1 MMQMPSRLPL
11 QRFDQP
17 IYKAILKDR
26 WPWRAL
32 ILIVSFVAAALTLVA
47 AGFQK
52 SFIDSL
58 TNIASTTTLNF
69 VASDEKQQI
78 IFLLSSFLCF
88 VVASFFT
95 QINNYWGLRESL
107 FSQRKLAQG
116 LYDQSL
122 TLKSESLEKKT
133 VGEMVALYATDV
145 PASTILLEQTLPFGA
160 STFFPLILTPF
171 ALNYLVGTPLL
182 ETCALV
188 VVVAI
193 INTLLALR
201 QSRFFLKFKEL
212 AAIRTSFVNEWIQ
225 NIRTLKILNWLE
237 PYEARIFQ
245 VRERETKNRIEMVT
259 NGQIMNA
266 ITSHSTFL
274 FNVTAGLSLIW
285 IYKRTLTP
293 GEIWTVF
300 WILGILLNR
309 PLRQL
314 PWFFTFAFDALTS
327 SKRLEGFLRLTSFND
342 YNIEKK
348 QFKNEKHNSPLPLL
362 EIEGLNWGHEESP
375 VLKNLNFKIF
385 EGEKIAIL
393 GEVGSGKSAFLHC
406 LMGELDGRFKN
417 FLYKGEPVQG
427 EITRELRRVLN
438 YVPQESFLMNST
450 LRDNVA
456 FEYEKSAV
464 LDPEMDTFLN
474 HVDFNPAFEGLSDG
488 LDTRI
493 GERGVNLSG
502 GQKQRLSLARSIVQE
517 RPLVL
522 IDDSM
527 SQLDAETEK
536 KILKE
541 LFAGPLKNKTVILT
555 THRRSVLHFVSK
567 VYEMKNGCLAEVSKE
582 KALEV
587 KT

>member
-1 MMQMPSRLPL
+1 MIPMPSRLPT

-17 IYKAILKDR
+17 IYKALLKDR

-32 ILIVSFVAAALTLVA
+32 ILFVSFGAAALTLVA

-58 TNIASTTTLNF
+58 SGSL
-69 VASDEKQQI
+69 VAEEQQQI
-78 IFLLSSFLCF
+78 FFLINSFICF
-88 VVASFFT
+88 VLASLAT
-95 QINNYWGLRESL
+95 QLNNYWGLKEAL
-107 FSQRKLAQG
+107 LSQRKLAQG
-116 LYDQSL
+116 LYNQSL
-122 TLKSESLEKKT
+122 RLKSESLEKKT

-171 ALNYLVGTPLL
+171 ALNYLVGTPLF

-188 VVVAI
+188 LIVAL
-193 INTLLALR
+193 INTALALR

-212 AAIRTSFVNEWIQ
+212 AALRTSFVNEWIQ

-237 PYEARIFQ
+237 PFEARIFE
-245 VRERETKNRIEMVT
+245 VREKETQNRIEMVT

-266 ITSHSTFL
+266 ITSHATFI

-285 IYKRTLTP
+285 IYKRVLTP

-300 WILGILLNR
+300 WLLGILLNR

-327 SKRLEGFLRLTSFND
+327 SKRLENFLKMTSFSD
-342 YNIEKK
+342 YEIE
-348 QFKNEKHNSPLPLL
+348 QRRFKNSAAEILPLI
-362 EIEGLNWGHEESP
+362 EIEGLNWIHDETP
-375 VLKNLNFKIF
+375 VLQNLNFKIYQ
-385 EGEKIAIL
+385 GEKVAIL

-406 LMGELDGRFKN
+406 LMGELKGQFKS

-427 EITRELRRVLN
+427 EVTKELRRVLN

-456 FEYEKSAV
+456 FEYEKSAL
-464 LDPEMDTFLN
+464 LDPEMDSFLS
-474 HVDFNPAFEGLSDG
+474 HVDFNPAYEGLSDG

-527 SQLDAETEK
+527 SQLDAETEN
-536 KILKE
+536 KILKD
-541 LFAGPLKNKTVILT
+541 LFAGPLKNKTVIIT

-567 VYEMKNGCLAEVSKE
+567 VYEMRSGELHELNKE
-582 KALEV
+582 KSLEV

>member
-1 MMQMPSRLPL
+1 MMQK
-11 QRFDQP
+11 P
-17 IYKAILKDR
+17 IYKAILTDR

-32 ILIVSFVAAALTLVA
+32 IIGASLVAAALSLMA

-52 SFIDSL
+52 FFIDSL
-58 TNIASTTTLNF
+58 SGNLSKNFST
-69 VASDEKQQI
+69 DEKQQV
-78 IFLLSSFLCF
+78 IFLVSSFVCF
-88 VVASFFT
+88 VLASLAT
-95 QINNYWGLRESL
+95 QFNNYWGIKESL
-107 FSQRKLAQG
+107 FSQRKLAQK

-133 VGEMVALYATDV
+133 VGEMVALYATDI

-160 STFFPLILTPF
+160 STFFPLVLTPF

-188 VVVAI
+188 VLVAL
-193 INTLLALR
+193 INSALALR

-212 AAIRTSFVNEWIQ
+212 AALRTSYVNEWIQ
-225 NIRTLKILNWLE
+225 NIRTLKILNWLDF
-237 PYEARIFQ
+237 YEEKIFQ
-245 VRERETKNRIEMVT
+245 IRENETKNRIQMVT
-259 NGQIMNA
+259 NGQVMNS

-274 FNVTAGLSLIW
+274 FNVAAGLSLIW

-300 WILGILLNR
+300 WILGVLLNR

-327 SKRLEGFLRLTSFND
+327 SKRIETFLRLTSFSD
-342 YNIEKK
+342 YDLQTKQIKK
-348 QFKNEKHNSPLPLL
+348 TDSITSLPLI
-362 EIEGLNWGHEESP
+362 EIEGLTWIHDETP
-375 VLKNLNFKIF
+375 VLQNLNFKIY
-385 EGEKIAIL
+385 EGEKVAIL

-406 LMGELDGRFKN
+406 LMGELKGQFKN
-417 FLYKGEPVQG
+417 FLYKGEPVHG
-427 EITRELRRVLN
+427 EVTKELRRVLN

-450 LRDNVA
+450 LRDNIA
-456 FEYEKSAV
+456 FEYEKSSV

-493 GERGVNLSG
+493 GERGTNLSG
-502 GQKQRLSLARSIVQE
+502 GQKQRLSIARSIVQE

-567 VYEMKNGCLAEVSKE
+567 VYEMKRGQLSEVSKE

>member
-1 MMQMPSRLPL
+1 MMPTPTRLPL
-11 QRFDQP
+11 KRFEQP
-17 IYKAILKDR
+17 IYLAILKDR
-26 WPWRAL
+26 WPWRAI
-32 ILIVSFVAAALTLVA
+32 ILGTSLGAAALSLVA

-58 TNIASTTTLNF
+58 AGTLIAS
-69 VASDEKQQI
+69 EQQQI
-78 IFLLSSFLCF
+78 LFLLFSFFCF
-88 VVASFFT
+88 VLASLAT
-95 QINNYWGLRESL
+95 QMNNYWGMKESL
-107 FSQRKLAQG
+107 VSQRKLAQG
-116 LYDQSL
+116 LYNQSL

-171 ALNYLVGTPLL
+171 ALSYLIGTPLL

-188 VVVAI
+188 IVVAMV
-193 INTLLALR
+193 NTALALR

-212 AAIRTSFVNEWIQ
+212 AALRTSYVNEWIQ

-237 PYEARIFQ
+237 PYESRIFE

-266 ITSHSTFL
+266 ITSHATFV

-285 IYKRTLTP
+285 IHKRTLTP

-300 WILGILLNR
+300 WLLGILLNR

-327 SKRLEGFLRLTSFND
+327 SKRLEGFLRLTSFSD
-342 YNIEKK
+342 YDVELRRFKK
-348 QFKNEKHNSPLPLL
+348 SADGAPLPLI
-362 EIEGLNWGHEESP
+362 EIEGLKWVHDETT
-375 VLKNLNFKIF
+375 VLENLDFKIF
-385 EGEKIAIL
+385 EGEKVAIL

-406 LMGELDGRFKN
+406 LMGELRGQFKT
-417 FLYKGEPVQG
+417 FLYKGEPIQG
-427 EITRELRRVLN
+427 EVTKELRRVLN

-456 FEYEKSAV
+456 FEYGKSAV
-464 LDPEMDTFLN
+464 LDPEMDTYLT
-474 HVDFNPAFEGLSDG
+474 HVDFDPAFEGLSDG

-536 KILKE
+536 KVLKD
-541 LFAGPLKNKTVILT
+541 LFSGPLKDKTVILT
-555 THRRSVLHFVSK
+555 THRRSVLNFVSR
-567 VYEMKNGCLAEVSKE
+567 VFEMRDGRLFEVSKE
-582 KALEV
+582 QALEV

>member
-1 MMQMPSRLPL
+1 MIQSRL
-11 QRFDQP
+11 FDQP
-17 IYKAILKDR
+17 ILKAILFDR
-26 WPWRAL
+26 LSWRVL
-32 ILIVSFVAAALTLVA
+32 ILVTSLFAAILSLVA

-52 SFIDSL
+52 YFIDSL
-58 TNIASTTTLNF
+58 SITAANEN
-69 VASDEKQQI
+69 QQI
-78 IFLLSSFLCF
+78 FFLMASFVCF
-88 VVASFFT
+88 VFASLAT
-95 QINNYWGLRESL
+95 QFNNYWGLRESL
-107 FSQRKLAQG
+107 LTQRKLSQK

-160 STFFPLILTPF
+160 SSFFPIILTPF
-171 ALNYLVGTPLL
+171 ALNYLIGTPLL
-182 ETCALV
+182 ETCLLV
-188 VVVAI
+188 VVIGAL
-193 INTLLALR
+193 NTALALK

-212 AAIRTSFVNEWIQ
+212 AALRTAFVNEWIQ
-225 NIRTLKILNWLE
+225 NIRTLKILNWLV
-237 PYEARIFQ
+237 PYEAKIFQ
-245 VRERETKNRIEMVT
+245 VRERETKNRISMVT
-259 NGQIMNA
+259 NGQVMNA

-274 FNVTAGLSLIW
+274 FNVVAGLSLIW

-300 WILGILLNR
+300 WVLGILLSR

-327 SKRLEGFLRLTSFND
+327 STRLQNFLNLTSFSDFDIKSN
-342 YNIEKK
+342 
-348 QFKNEKHNSPLPLL
+348 QFKKPNGTPVPLL
-362 EIEGLNWGHEESP
+362 EVEGLTWIHDETE
-375 VLKNLNFKIF
+375 VLRDLNFKIYQN
-385 EGEKIAIL
+385 EKVAIL

-406 LMGELDGRFKN
+406 LMGELRGSFKKYLLN
-417 FLYKGEPVQG
+417 GEPVQKNV
-427 EITRELRRVLN
+427 TQELRRILN

-450 LRDNVA
+450 LRDNVT

-464 LDPEMDTFLN
+464 IDPELDNYLT
-474 HVDFNPAFEGLSDG
+474 HVDFDPVFEGLSDG
-488 LDTRI
+488 LDTKI

-517 RPLVL
+517 RSLVL

-541 LFAGPLKNKTVILT
+541 LFDGPLKNKTVILT
-555 THRRSVLHFVSK
+555 THRRTVLHFVSK
-567 VYEMKNGCLAEVSKE
+567 VFEMQEGQLVEISKE

>member
-1 MMQMPSRLPL
+1 MMQTTSRLPHKKIN
-11 QRFDQP
+11 QP
-17 IYKAILKDR
+17 IFKTILIDR

-32 ILIVSFVAAALTLVA
+32 IITTSLVAATLSLVA

-52 SFIDSL
+52 HFIDSL
-58 TNIASTTTLNF
+58 SGYFHASEN
-69 VASDEKQQI
+69 QQI
-78 IFLLSSFLCF
+78 TYMVGSFFCF
-88 VVASFFT
+88 VFASLFT
-95 QINNYWGLRESL
+95 QLNNYWGLRESL
-107 FSQRKLAQG
+107 FSQRKLAQR

-133 VGEMVALYATDV
+133 VGEMVSFYATDV
-145 PASTILLEQTLPFGA
+145 PASTILLEQTLPYGA
-160 STFFPLILTPF
+160 STFFPLVLTPF
-171 ALNYLVGTPLL
+171 ALAYLVGTPLL

-188 VVVAI
+188 VVVAL
-193 INTLLALR
+193 INTALAFK
-201 QSRFFLKFKEL
+201 QSRYFVKFKEL
-212 AAIRTSFVNEWIQ
+212 AALRTAYVNEWIQ
-225 NIRTLKILNWLE
+225 NIRTLKILNWLG
-237 PYEARIFQ
+237 PFEAKIFK
-245 VRERETKNRIEMVT
+245 VRERETLNRIQMVT
-259 NGQIMNA
+259 NGQVMNA

-274 FNVTAGLSLIW
+274 FNVTAGMSLIY
-285 IYKRTLTP
+285 IYKRVLTP

-300 WILGILLNR
+300 WVLGILLNR

-327 SKRLEGFLRLTSFND
+327 SKRLQNFLRLTSFSD
-342 YNIEKK
+342 YDIESNRFKK
-348 QFKNEKHNSPLPLL
+348 ATDGPLPII
-362 EIEGLNWGHEESP
+362 EIEGLNWKHDEID
-375 VLKNLNFKIF
+375 VLNNLNFKIHQ
-385 EGEKIAIL
+385 GEKIAIL
-393 GEVGSGKSAFLHC
+393 GEVGSGKSAFLLC
-406 LMGELDGRFKN
+406 LMGELKGQFKS
-417 FLYKGEPVQG
+417 FLFNGEPVQG
-427 EITRELRRVLN
+427 EVTRELRRILN

-464 LDPEMDTFLN
+464 VDPEMDTFLN

-488 LDTRI
+488 LDTHI

-502 GQKQRLSLARSIVQE
+502 GQRQRLSIARSIVQE

-536 KILKE
+536 KILRE

-555 THRRSVLHFVSK
+555 THRRSVLNFVNK
-567 VYEMKNGCLAEVSKE
+567 VFEMKEGQLVEISKE
-582 KALEV
+582 QALEV